1 MNLLPSRSARRG
13 LLAATLFLPALGA
26 LGLASPAHAAV
37 GTFTNASPITI
48 PASGYGSVGPS
59 SPYPSTVS
67 VSGMNGVVE
76 GVKLTLTNFT
86 HTYVQ
91 DLDLML
97 VAPSGQNLLFLSD
110 VQYNGGRTL
119 TFADGFPAITNGA
132 PSGTYSATNANDG
145 SNDVFNANLPA
156 PTPSAATTFDGAFD
170 GIGPNGNWQL
180 YVRDQ
185 YGGDV
190 GSIGSWSLEI
200 TDSVVPQVITFS
212 TTAPNPAHVGETY
225 TPVATSNAGLPVTY
239 SIAPATTN
247 NACALAQ
254 DDQTLFF
261 QHSGTCVV
269 AADAAADADHLA
281 GRGTQT
287 ITVAAA
293 QSDLDTLAIS
303 PIDAS
308 TTAGQPVHYTVQGTD
323 SDGNAIPGQ
332 QANFS
337 FTPTGGGTSVVCP
350 DGDCAPEGEGTYTV
364 TATAP
369 GATGPV
375 TSSTTLT
382 VLADDVAA
390 LSISPEDSTTTAGTP
405 VQFTVS
411 GTDQFGN
418 ALPDQT
424 SASDVVAT
432 PVGGGSPI
440 ACAAG
445 LCDLTIAGVYSV
457 SASQTGVGAPAGDA
471 TTLTVTPAALD
482 RLDLTPDDDSTT
494 AGDPVVYTVTGY
506 DQFDNVRPAGATVTA
521 TKGAT
526 TIACP
531 NGVCAPTSV
540 GTWTV
545 DAANGSITDSTTLE
559 VTAGP
564 LATLVVSPDVTTV
577 TPGTSVTYTATGA
590 DTYGNGLGDQ
600 TAAST
605 FALRRADGF
614 GSAAACPDAVCTP
627 ADPGSYR
634 VTAIRGAVTGTA
646 TLVSALPTVRLE
658 LGALP
663 TATYGDDIPLT
674 ATATSPDGMPTG
686 SLQFSL
692 DGNPVG
698 SPVNLDGEGV
708 ATAPAL
714 SGVHAGVHTV
724 TATFTAT
731 PAGAY
736 DSATTTQKLVVAKAP
751 TTTKVTVTSSLTAV
765 VEGGAAGTPDGSVT
779 FAIDGAD
786 VATVPL
792 AGGTATW
799 QGDNTG
805 GANSVVTA
813 TYSGGADY
821 LSSAASTARQDP
833 TVVAKASGA
842 ARNGWHAAPVTVSF
856 TCSTGSAPVT
866 CPAPVTLGTD
876 GAGQTVTRTVVAA
889 DGGIAV
895 VTSDPVSL
903 DLTAP
908 TARVVGPEEGRTYH
922 GTAPEA
928 ACAGTDAL
936 SGLES
941 CKVTTVGGLPGAVRT
956 TVTATDLAGNT
967 ATASVGYVLS
977 NLWVTRSEQVRGAWN
992 VPIGGR
998 RTLQFVNSGFPEI
1011 KAKGDLSAKA
1021 FRFAGRLDG
1030 VGHWTSRLRVPSN
1043 VRSGT
1048 ILKLTIKRDDG
1059 SVERVKIRAVRHG

>member
-1 MNLLPSRSARRG
+1 MDDE
-13 LLAATLFLPALGA
+13 
-26 LGLASPAHAAV
+26 
-37 GTFTNASPITI
+37 GT
-48 PASGYGSVGPS
+48 
-59 SPYPSTVS
+59 
-67 VSGMNGVVE
+67 
-76 GVKLTLTNFT
+76 
-86 HTYVQ
+86 
-91 DLDLML
+91 
-97 VAPSGQNLLFLSD
+97 
-110 VQYNGGRTL
+110 
-119 TFADGFPAITNGA
+119 
-132 PSGTYSATNANDG
+132 
-145 SNDVFNANLPA
+145 
-156 PTPSAATTFDGAFD
+156 
-170 GIGPNGNWQL
+170 
-180 YVRDQ
+180 
-185 YGGDV
+185 DV
-190 GSIGSWSLEI
+190 GSWVPGSLEI
-200 TDSVVPQVITFS
+200 TDNGQIITFS
-212 TTAPNPAHVGETY
+212 TAAPNPAHVGDTY

-239 SIAPATTN
+239 SIDPATTN
-247 NACALAQ
+247 NACRLAQ

-269 AADAAADADHLA
+269 AADAAADATHLA
-281 GRGTQT
+281 GHKTQS
-287 ITVAAA
+287 ITVVAA
-293 QSDLDTLAIS
+293 QSDLATLAIS
-303 PIDAS
+303 PLDAS
-308 TTAGQPVHYTVQGTD
+308 TTAGQPVHYSVQGTD
-323 SDGNAIPGQ
+323 SSGNAIPGQ
-332 QANFS
+332 QATYS

-350 DGDCAPEGEGTYTV
+350 DADCAPEADGTYTV

-390 LSISPEDSTTTAGTP
+390 LSISPEDETTPAGTP

-424 SASDVVAT
+424 AASDIVAT
-432 PVGGGSPI
+432 PVGGGADT
-440 ACAAG
+440 ACTAG
-445 LCDLTIAGVYSV
+445 LCDLTVAGVYSV
-457 SASQTGVGAPAGDA
+457 SAEQTGAGAPAGDA

-482 RLDLTPDDDSTT
+482 RLDLSPDDDSTT

-506 DQFDNVRPAGATVTA
+506 DEFDNALVDSGATVTA
-521 TKGAT
+521 TRGAT

-600 TAAST
+600 TEAST
-605 FALRRADGF
+605 FTFEHADGS
-614 GSAAACPDAVCTP
+614 GSPTACPDAVCTP
-627 ADPGSYR
+627 ADTGSYR
-634 VTAIRGAVTGTA
+634 VTATRGSVTGTA
-646 TLVSALPTVRLE
+646 TLVAALPSVKLT

-663 TATYGDDIPLT
+663 TATYGDNVPLS
-674 ATATSPDGMPTG
+674 ATATSPDGAPSG
-686 SLQFSL
+686 AVQFSL

-698 SPVNLDGEGV
+698 SPVALDGEGV

-714 SGVHAGVHTV
+714 SNVHAGVHTV
-724 TATFTAT
+724 SATFTAT

-736 DSATTTQKLVVAKAP
+736 DSATTAQKLVVAKAP

-765 VEGGAAGTPDGSVT
+765 VDGGAAGTPDGSVT

-786 VATVPL
+786 VGTVAL

-805 GANSVVTA
+805 GDDSVVTA

-821 LSSAASTARQDP
+821 LSSAVSTARQDP
-833 TVVAKASGA
+833 TVVAKESGT
-842 ARNGWHAAPVTVSF
+842 ARNGWHAAPVTVTF
-856 TCSTGSAPVT
+856 TCSPGSAPIT

-876 GAGQTVTRTVVAA
+876 GAGQTVSRTVVAA

-895 VTSDPVSL
+895 VTSAPVSI
-903 DLTAP
+903 DVTAP
-908 TARVVGPEEGRTYH
+908 TAGVVGPEAGRTYN
-922 GTAPEA
+922 GIAPEA
-928 ACAGTDAL
+928 ACAAADAL

-941 CKVTTVGGLPGAVRT
+941 CKVTTVGGLPGSVRS

-967 ATASVGYVLS
+967 TTATVGYALS
-977 NLWVTRSEQVRGAWN
+977 DLWVTRSEQVRGAWN

-998 RTLQFVNSGFPEI
+998 RTLQFVNSGFPEL
-1011 KAKGDLSAKA
+1011 KAKGALSAKA

-1030 VGHWTSRLRVPSN
+1030 VGHWTSRLRVPSD
-1043 VRSGT
+1043 VRPGT

-1059 SVERVKIRAVRHG
+1059 SVERVKIRAVRRG